1 MTVQLHTRWKQM
13 EGRHKHLTKHVCGN
27 DEVCTDGTT
36 GFVCLSVRFLVG
48 ICLKARRVVVMVEI
62 TVA

>member
-13 EGRHKHLTKHVCGN
+13 EGRHKHLTKHVFGHN
-27 DEVCTDGTT
+27 EACTDGTT
-36 GFVCLSVRFLVG
+36 GFVG
-48 ICLKARRVVVMVEI
+48 ICLKVRRMVVVMVEI